1 MTVKTEI
8 KNVKETWQIDLHS
21 FYVGL
26 AISLA
31 LHLLLIN
38 LPIAFSIDMNLFK
51 AWSIWLVQQGFGN
64 FYNYSNC
71 DYPPAYLY
79 VLWAIGKTYQVF
91 DPDFAHTG
99 G

>member
-38 LPIAFSIDMNLFK
+38 LCLETK
-51 AWSIWLVQQGFGN
+51 
-64 FYNYSNC
+64 YT
-71 DYPPAYLY
+71 
-79 VLWAIGKTYQVF
+79 IGE
-91 DPDFAHTG
+91 TG
-99 G
+99 R